1 MQRSLKDYCY
11 SFLKEGLFSAE
22 HIPSP
27 LPHHYFLLF
36 THPFTLLFS
45 VFHCTTQSQSHRA
58 ATSLTQVCG
67 TGWWPPL
74 LPAQL
79 AASSTAPCC
88 HYQSFSCRATLL
100 EDTAGAQPHSQGT
113 RLWFAAG
120 HVLWQLLCGSALGK
134 EGVLQLTLR
143 FCS

>member
-1 MQRSLKDYCY
+1 MQRSLKDYCS

-22 HIPSP
+22 HVPPP
-27 LPHHYFLLF
+27 LFLALYSSIYTFLF
-36 THPFTLLFS
+36 CLSLL
-45 VFHCTTQSQSHRA
+45 HTESHWA
-58 ATSLTQVCG
+58 ATSLVHCG
-67 TGWWPPL
+67 QADDCLPL

-79 AASSTAPCC
+79 AASSTAPRWQFPL
-88 HYQSFSCRATLL
+88 HTGR
-100 EDTAGAQPHSQGT
+100 HSRIPVTQGT